1 MLQKYANDDARKY
14 NSIPKFQVYNNALL
28 SAFQRQSYAAVRVD
42 AKLWGRWV
50 ESAVGAHLLSQAEDE
65 DLRVFYWRERDDE
78 VDYIVQS
85 DDSCIAIEVKSGRRG
100 MNNGLP
106 RFTEKFKPAH
116 SYVIGTGGIP
126 LDAFLASS
134 ITELL

>member
-1 MLQKYANDDARKY
+1 MMY
-14 NSIPKFQVYNNALL
+14 
-28 SAFQRQSYAAVRVD
+28 
-42 AKLWGRWV
+42 WV
-50 ESAVGAHLLSQAEDE
+50 ESM
-65 DLRVFYWRERDDE
+65 R
-78 VDYIVQS
+78 
-85 DDSCIAIEVKSGRRG
+85 KG

-126 LDAFLASS
+126 LDVFLASS